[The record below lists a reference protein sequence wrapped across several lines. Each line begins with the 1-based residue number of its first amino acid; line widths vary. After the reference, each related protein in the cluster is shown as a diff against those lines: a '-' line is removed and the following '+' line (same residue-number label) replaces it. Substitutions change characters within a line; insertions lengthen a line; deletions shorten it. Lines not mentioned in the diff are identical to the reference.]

1 MSFKSYPPPR
11 FLRRVSLCSL
21 PLFMIAGSNVAQ
33 ATEAG
38 VGEPSVQTEIVV
50 TATRS
55 PYSLVRVANHVAV
68 IDREDIERSGHA
80 DVAALLRN
88 HGPVQVRDSM
98 GNGRDARLGLR
109 GFAGAANLLV
119 LVDGRK
125 LNNSDLGGQDLT
137 AVSLSDVER
146 IEILEGGAGA
156 LFGDQA
162 VGGVI
167 NIITRPPT
175 PAGGQLRVS
184 RASYDRESYG
194 MNYGGEV
201 GDGWFYRFHGDVD
214 RADGYRDD
222 SSLNYE
228 NYSGRLGYRYRG
240 DIGGGQVFLET
251 RLSDNESRL
260 TGALTG
266 AALAGD
272 RRQAGSSFNDYA
284 ADNRTLRLGV
294 EHEFS
299 DTIRLLASFSDRDED
314 VITTSRSGFGDAI
327 SLQSRRVKS
336 FDPRL
341 LVALGD
347 WRLTLG
353 TDVERVDYSFDI
365 DFGFG
370 FSGSAHENRKHSEY
384 LQVLYTLTEQLYLQ
398 GAIRHARLE
407 TRVESTAAGPL
418 ADYQQGVTVHQ
429 LGAVWRGDFKGGEW
443 LSEWLPEGFQSDGT
457 WRLYLNRD
465 ETFRFPLADENV
477 DFFGAVNLLDVQKG
491 VAWELGGALK
501 WRQYDGRLALFQQNN
516 RDEIGFDP
524 ALGFFGAN
532 TNFDD
537 TRRRGVTLALD
548 WQGDQA
554 CWARGYCSAGFIYT
568 YLDGRFTDG
577 AYENKRIPDV
587 ARELAKLRLNYRRGD
602 WELGSEWVYTGGQTL
617 DLANSAGATG
627 GYSVINLVGRF
638 QRGRWTLQ
646 ARLNNIAAKE
656 YTELVTFFG
665 TRAFY
670 PSPERNFSLGLRYD
684 F

>member
-1 MSFKSYPPPR
+1 MNFKTSPAR
-11 FLRRVSLCSL
+11 CFLKRAC
-21 PLFMIAGSNVAQ
+21 LFSCLFFLAGPTFAQ
-33 ATEAG
+33 AKAAG
-38 VGEPSVQTEIVV
+38 VDEPSVQTEIIV

-55 PYSLVRVANHVAV
+55 PYSLDRVANHVVV
-68 IDREDIERSGHA
+68 IDRAAIERSGHA

-98 GNGRDARLGLR
+98 GNGRDARLSLR
-109 GFAGAANLLV
+109 GFTGSANLLV

-146 IEILEGGAGA
+146 IEVLEGGAGA

-167 NIITRPPT
+167 NIITRA
-175 PAGGQLRVS
+175 PARPGGQISVN
-184 RASYDRESYG
+184 RASYDRESHG
-194 MNYGGEV
+194 VNYGGQI
-201 GDGWFYRFHGDVD
+201 GDGWFYRLHGEVD

-222 SSLNYE
+222 NSLNYE

-240 DIGGGQVFLET
+240 DFGNGQVFAET

-260 TGALTG
+260 TGALTSV
-266 AALAGD
+266 ALAGD
-272 RRQAGSSFNDYA
+272 RRQAGASFNDYA
-284 ADNRTLRLGV
+284 ADNRTMRVGV
-294 EHEFS
+294 EHAFS
-299 DTIRLLASFSDRDED
+299 DAVELLASFSDRDED
-314 VITTSRSGFGDAI
+314 VLIASRSGFGDAI

-341 LVALGD
+341 LVTLRD
-347 WRLTLG
+347 WRVTLG
-353 TDVERVDYSFDI
+353 VDVERVDYSFDI

-370 FSGSAHENRKHSEY
+370 FSGSAHENRKLGEY
-384 LQVLYTLTEQLYLQ
+384 LQFLYPLTERLDLQ

-407 TRVESTAAGPL
+407 TEVASSFAGPL
-418 ADYQQGVTVHQ
+418 ADYEQGVTVHQ
-429 LGAVWRGDFKGGEW
+429 LGAVWRGDFKGDGW
-443 LSEWLPEGFQSDGT
+443 LAQRLRNDGA

-477 DFFGAVNLLDVQKG
+477 DFLGVVNVLNVQKG
-491 VAWELGGALK
+491 VAWELGGALQ
-501 WRQYDGRLALFQQNN
+501 WRQYDGRLALFEQNN

-532 TNFDD
+532 TNYDD

-548 WQGDQA
+548 WEGDRPCLA
-554 CWARGYCSAGFIYT
+554 EGYCSAGFFYT

-577 AYENKRIPDV
+577 PYEHKRIPNV
-587 ARELAKLRLNYRRGD
+587 ARELAKLQLNYRLGGL
-602 WELGSEWVYTGGQTL
+602 ELGSEWVYTGGQTL
-617 DLANSAGATG
+617 DLPNSVEATG
-627 GYSVINLVGRF
+627 GYSVINLVGRYE
-638 QRGRWTLQ
+638 RGRWTLQ

-656 YTELVTFFG
+656 YTELVTFFA
-665 TRAFY
+665 TQAFF
-670 PSPERNFSLGLRYD
+670 PSPERNLSLGLRYD

>member
-1 MSFKSYPPPR
+1 MSFTLLSCRR
-11 FLRRVSLCSL
+11 FLNRA
-21 PLFMIAGSNVAQ
+21 PLIAFLFGIAGPGFAQ
-33 ATEAG
+33 TG
-38 VGEPSVQTEIVV
+38 TVVDDDQSVQTEIVV

-55 PYSLVRVANHVAV
+55 PYSLGRVANHVAV

-88 HGPVQVRDSM
+88 YGPVQVRDSN
-98 GNGRDARLGLR
+98 GNGRDARLSLR
-109 GFAGAANLLV
+109 GFAGSANLLV

-137 AVSLSDVER
+137 AVSLNDVER

-167 NIITRPPT
+167 NIITRARGE
-175 PAGGQLRVS
+175 AGGQLSVT
-184 RASYDRESYG
+184 RASYDRQG
-194 MNYGGEV
+194 HALNYGRQV
-201 GDGWFYRFHGDVD
+201 GDGWFYRVNTEVD

-240 DIGGGQVFLET
+240 DYGSGQVFVES
-251 RLSDNESRL
+251 RLSDNETRL
-260 TGALTG
+260 TGALM
-266 AALAGD
+266 AADLAAD

-294 EHEFS
+294 EHQFN
-299 DTIRLLASFSDRDED
+299 DIIQLLASFSDRDED
-314 VITTSRSGFGDAI
+314 VFINSSSGFGDAL
-327 SLQSRRVKS
+327 SRQSRRVKS

-341 LVALGD
+341 LVILGD
-347 WRLTLG
+347 WRITAG
-353 TDVERVDYSFDI
+353 VDIERVDYEFDI
-365 DFGFG
+365 DFGSG
-370 FSGSAHENRKHSEY
+370 FSGSAHENRKRAEY
-384 LQVLYTLTEQLYLQ
+384 LQVLYQLTEQLHLQ

-407 TRVESTAAGPL
+407 TEVESTFAGPL
-418 ADYQQGVTVHQ
+418 ADYEKGVTVHQ
-429 LGAVWRGDFKGGEW
+429 LGAVWQGDFSGSR
-443 LSEWLPEGFQSDGT
+443 LLPSAFHKDAA

-477 DFFGAVNLLDVQKG
+477 DFLGTVNLLDLQKG
-491 VAWELGGALK
+491 VAWELGGALE
-501 WRQYDGRLALFQQNN
+501 WRQFDGRLALFQQDN

-524 ALGFFGAN
+524 GLGFFGAN

-537 TRRRGVTLALD
+537 TRRRGVTVALD
-548 WQGDQA
+548 WQGGQPCLA
-554 CWARGYCSAGFIYT
+554 QGQCSAGFLYT

-577 AYENKRIPDV
+577 VYEDKRIPNV
-587 ARELAKLRLNYRRGD
+587 ARELAKLQLNYRRGGL
-602 WELGSEWVYTGGQTL
+602 ELGSEWLYTGSQAL
-617 DLANSAGATG
+617 DLANSVDSTG
-627 GYSVINLVGRF
+627 GYSVINLIGRY
-638 QRGRWTLQ
+638 GLDRWTLQ
-646 ARLNNIAAKE
+646 ARLNNITGKE

-665 TRAFY
+665 TRAYF
-670 PSPERNFSLGLRYD
+670 PSPERNFSLSLRYD